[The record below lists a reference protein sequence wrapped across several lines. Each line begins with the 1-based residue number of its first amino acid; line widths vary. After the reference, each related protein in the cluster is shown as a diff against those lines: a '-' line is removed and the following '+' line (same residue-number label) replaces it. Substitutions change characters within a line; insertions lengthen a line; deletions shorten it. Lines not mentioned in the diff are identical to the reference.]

1 MAKLALTVNEQL
13 ELLRKKNL
21 LEEIPLPMCKV
32 TIGVEFLGE
41 YVETEDEID
50 WYNICDGIY
59 DLSADVEV
67 EVRELAEK
75 RLKIK
80 GLLKEG
86 AEDEPDR
93 LPLEA

>member
-1 MAKLALTVNEQL
+1 MARIAMTLAEEL
-13 ELLRKKNL
+13 EILRL
-21 LEEIPLPMCKV
+21 RQEESPLPMCKV

-41 YVETEDEID
+41 YVETEDEIE
-50 WYNICDGIY
+50 WHNICDGIY

-80 GLLKEG
+80 AALKKG
-86 AEDEPDR
+86 AKNEPDR
-93 LPLEA
+93 LPMET